1 MRVIEGILGAYA
13 PPFCCLGV
21 PESSTSVRTASV
33 RLKTY
38 LRAVVLTGLWL
49 LLDSSGQALACSCAG
64 PADSLCRLM
73 PINLAFVGTPT
84 AVADVLRDGWPA
96 RKFTFRIQES
106 FSSVEGPFVD
116 VFSDKSTCGVDFVVG
131 KSYLVDALKD
141 GRGTITVSLCSLTR
155 SAARGVE
162 EIAILRRIAA
172 RQPLLGILGRLVE
185 FLPRPRFLDPEVLQ
199 PLPDVALEILG
210 GPTTRRMSTDSDGRF
225 AVWDLPRG
233 VYRVRVDLRSP
244 FRLWKYTP
252 GFQLHADP
260 DHIELVDCPAR
271 LELIASRR

>member
-1 MRVIEGILGAYA
+1 LAGEGDRGHTRSLRD
-13 PPFCCLGV
+13 PFCCLGV
-21 PESSTSVRTASV
+21 PESFTVRTANV

-38 LRAVVLTGLWL
+38 LRAVVLTVVWL

-155 SAARGVE
+155 SAARAVE
-162 EIAILRRIAA
+162 EIANPAQDRR
-172 RQPLLGILGRLVE
+172 
-185 FLPRPRFLDPEVLQ
+185 
-199 PLPDVALEILG
+199 
-210 GPTTRRMSTDSDGRF
+210 PTTAAGNPRSARRVPAAAALLR
-225 AVWDLPRG
+225 PRG
-233 VYRVRVDLRSP
+233 VAA
-244 FRLWKYTP
+244 TP
-252 GFQLHADP
+252 GCGNGNPRRTHDP
-260 DHIELVDCPAR
+260 PNEHG
-271 LELIASRR
+271 